1 MKGEEIM
8 SNYISDDI
16 EYTKGYIAGHIE
28 HVKREYHELTGI
40 GKEEYKASIV
50 DRYIRHCGLQQLL
63 SIYKFPDCV
72 CKKLQELC
80 NNYVGENF
88 DDNDLKVDA
97 KIVNECLK
105 KGYNFIENS
114 IYNEKMDVF
123 TSNIY
128 YMFDWATT
136 MITEEYEEY

>member
-1 MKGEEIM
+1 M
-8 SNYISDDI
+8 SNYNINDI
-16 EYTKGYIAGHIE
+16 EYTKGYIACCLKN
-28 HVKREYHELTGI
+28 VKRGYQQLPDIE
-40 GKEEYKASIV
+40 KEEYKESIV

-63 SIYKFPDCV
+63 SIYKSPDCI

-80 NNYVGENF
+80 KNFVGESF
-88 DDNDLKVDA
+88 GDKDVKVDA
-97 KIVNECLK
+97 KIVNEGLK
-105 KGYNFIENS
+105 RGYNFIENS

-136 MITEEYEEY
+136 MIIEEYEDY